1 MSTIRIVP
9 AAARDAALV
18 LEMIRGL
25 AEYEQRLA
33 DCTATEEQIRETL
46 FGADPA
52 AEVLLVWLD
61 ADCAG
66 FAVFYRTYSTFL
78 ANPGMFLEDLYVTPE
93 FRGKGLGRALLQR
106 LAEIAVE
113 RGWGRIEWE
122 VLNWNEPS
130 LRFYRQLGAMP
141 KDAWT
146 MYRLTGEALQSL
158 AKTPRPPG

>member
-9 AAARDAALV
+9 ATAKDTPLV
-18 LEMIRGL
+18 LAMIRGL
-25 AEYEQRLA
+25 AEYEKRLH
-33 DCTATEEQIRETL
+33 DVTATEGQVRQTL

-52 AEVLLVWLD
+52 AEVLLAWLD

-78 ANPGMFLEDLYVTPE
+78 ASPGMYLEDLYVKPE
-93 FRGKGLGRALLQR
+93 FRGNGLGKALLRR

-130 LRFYRQLGAMP
+130 IQFYRHLGAMP

-146 MYRLTGEALQSL
+146 MYRLTGEALRRV
-158 AKTPRPPG
+158 AEGNH